1 MAKKQTR
8 RSVSIRGLTYETV
21 RKYCERHGL
30 SMSEFVEERIS
41 TFFGNAQAAA
51 PTVKEAPPQPARE
64 PAARPA
70 PAPAKPVVAA
80 AKPAPAPAKAAAP
93 ARPVPVAPAPAA
105 APAPARTAAPAAA
118 APAAKSATARQA
130 KDQSQLN
137 TEQLHDAARHFTF

>member
-41 TFFGNAQAAA
+41 TFFGNGQAAA
-51 PTVKEAPPQPARE
+51 PTVKEAPPLPARE
-64 PAARPA
+64 PAARPT
-70 PAPAKPVVAA
+70 PAPVKPVVAS

-93 ARPVPVAPAPAA
+93 ARPVAPAPTP
-105 APAPARTAAPAAA
+105 APAPARAPSPAAA